1 MHRLKRWHSCRKRR
15 RNSSLLYRKRP
26 VYIYSAIQ
34 TCILSPPLSL
44 PPPLSSPTIA
54 IGNSSLFLS
63 RLKEGVRYI
72 LDRRQMRRK
81 SREKT
86 CECVSYQKEV
96 YWTFVLRKRDEMENY
111 ECNCRWIACKNFIAP
126 FYFVRTRIIYPWIVL
141 PNFQINH
148 NTIDRA
154 NKTYLL
160 ARRGCIYTSNVS
172 YFISKIQ
179 NLFQQREREI
189 YIYIFKEVWKEV
201 HFSTLEIRI
210 FVYTFILEVFFVIN
224 AVARESCKMKYVA
237 TKLRRPLKLLYSRD
251 HNL

>member
-1 MHRLKRWHSCRKRR
+1 
-15 RNSSLLYRKRP
+15 
-26 VYIYSAIQ
+26 
-34 TCILSPPLSL
+34 
-44 PPPLSSPTIA
+44 
-54 IGNSSLFLS
+54 
-63 RLKEGVRYI
+63 
-72 LDRRQMRRK
+72 MRRK

-111 ECNCRWIACKNFIAP
+111 ERNCRWIACKNFIAP

-154 NKTYLL
+154 NQTYLL

-224 AVARESCKMKYVA
+224 AVARWNMSRQNYGARWNFFIPA
-237 TKLRRPLKLLYSRD
+237 TITCNFYPRGVVIVPFPSALTRTITHIRKTKHSRFD
-251 HNL
+251 D